1 MPRVVR
7 LRWILPVLAA
17 LAVLAFAPAALAD
30 GIGVYPA
37 EPESPN
43 AEGVH
48 DAYTVVLVFT
58 GLIFLLVEGL
68 LVFFVVRFR
77 RGRRH
82 RDEEGP
88 QIHGSTRL
96 ELLWTVFPVVILVVI
111 GTVIFAKL
119 GEVDHTPD
127 ALAGEQPLEVS
138 VKGYRFYWQYE
149 YPNGVVAVDTLRAPA
164 GRTVALTV
172 TAPDFDVIHSW
183 WIPQL
188 GGKIDAIP
196 GKVNRTWFRAKQPGT
211 YVGQCAELCGIQ
223 HAAMLASVEALPAD
237 EFEAWLDETSRTQ
250 RAGAS
255 DLGEETWAGACAK
268 CHGLEGEGLIGPR
281 LAGSALV
288 EDAEAIEAVVRNGR
302 GTMPPVGRDW
312 SDTQMRALTDYLQ
325 ERLKRGS

>member
-1 MPRVVR
+1 MPAR
-7 LRWILPVLAA
+7 LILLLGVALAA
-17 LAVLAFAPAALAD
+17 LSLAPAALAD
-30 GIGVYPA
+30 GIGVYP
-37 EPESPN
+37 PDPQSPN
-43 AEGVH
+43 AEGINES
-48 DAYTVVLVFT
+48 YTVVLIFT
-58 GLIFLLVEGL
+58 GLIFVLVEGL
-68 LVFFVVRFR
+68 LLFFILRFR

-96 ELLWTVFPVVILVVI
+96 ELIWTVFPVVILVVI

-119 GEVDHTPD
+119 GKVDHTPN
-127 ALAGEQPLEVS
+127 ALAGEQPLEVT

-149 YPNGVVAVDTLRAPA
+149 YEDGVIAVDRLRAPA
-164 GRTVALTV
+164 GRTVSLTV

-196 GKVNRTWFRAKQPGT
+196 GKVNRTWFRATRPGT

-223 HAAMLASVEALPAD
+223 HAAMLATVEALPQE
-237 EFEAWLDETSRTQ
+237 EFDAWLAEQ
-250 RAGAS
+250 RRAQQAGTS

-288 EDAEAIEAVVRNGR
+288 RDAAALETVVRNGR
-302 GTMPPVGRDW
+302 NAMPGVGRDW
-312 SDTQMRALTDYLQ
+312 SDTQMRALTDYLE
-325 ERLKRGS
+325 ERFASGS